1 MSLLG
6 PIDHATVMMIVIM
19 KQSSRRSLHITFF
32 FLNFF
37 MSIFSPISDVSFK
50 NLTFNALF

>member
-19 KQSSRRSLHITFF
+19 KQSSRRSLHITF
-32 FLNFF
+32 LKKNL
-37 MSIFSPISDVSFK
+37 SIFSPISDVSFK
-50 NLTFNALF
+50 NLTFNGLF

>member
-32 FLNFF
+32 FKFF